1 MATQAAKLAAAHKA
15 AVREGS
21 ERLLDAAG
29 IPVDRLPML
38 NVVFDR
44 MVTLCAE
51 SFRYLT
57 STPPMF
63 TLKGIK
69 SQRFAEIL
77 EPRADHVA
85 LAVFQAPAWDS
96 RILVGVDHDLVF
108 TFTEALFGGDGTE
121 PAPGEDRALSNI
133 ELHVAQMV
141 FEHLVKAMQSAF
153 SSVVETSFRFE
164 RLETKVEFA
173 GIAPRANFALL
184 GALEMRM
191 VDRTGELFV
200 VIPQTALNSI
210 RQSLGRDAASD
221 AAKNDPRW
229 SKQIRSEVSRTEV
242 TVQAVIEE
250 TQFCLGDIADFH
262 VGQILKLETT
272 TRSRIKLESNAQ
284 PLFWCELGQVGG
296 NYTLR
301 IEDAFDQEQEFVDDL
316 LPR

>member
-1 MATQAAKLAAAHKA
+1 MASQSAKIAAHKA

-29 IPVDRLPML
+29 IAVERLPML
-38 NVVFDR
+38 NVIFDR

-69 SQRFAEIL
+69 SERFGEIL

-121 PAPGEDRALSNI
+121 PAPSEDRALSNI
-133 ELHVAQMV
+133 ELHVVQMI
-141 FEHLVKAMQSAF
+141 FEHVVKAMQTAF

-191 VDRTGELFV
+191 VDRAGEFFV
-200 VIPQTALNSI
+200 IIPQTALNAI
-210 RQSLGRDAASD
+210 RPSLGRDAASD
-221 AAKNDPRW
+221 AAAHDPRW

-242 TVQAVIEE
+242 SVRGIIEE
-250 TQFCLGDIADFH
+250 TQFTLGDIADLQ
-262 VGQILKLETT
+262 VGQILKLQATP
-272 TRSRIKLESNAQ
+272 RSRVKLECNAQ
-284 PLFWCELGQVGG
+284 PLFWCELGQGAG
-296 NYTLR
+296 HYTLR
-301 IEDAFDQEQEFVDDL
+301 VEDEFDQEQEFVDDL